1 MHYLNEA
8 EWRIYASVNRAINNG
23 SDYGFSASEPSE
35 LTLIYYQLYGPLGK
49 KSIKFE
55 SKCSILFRE
64 NDAENVV
71 CT

>member
-1 MHYLNEA
+1 MHYLVEA

-23 SDYGFSASEPSE
+23 SDHGSSASEP
-35 LTLIYYQLYGPLGK
+35 TLIYYQLYGPLGK